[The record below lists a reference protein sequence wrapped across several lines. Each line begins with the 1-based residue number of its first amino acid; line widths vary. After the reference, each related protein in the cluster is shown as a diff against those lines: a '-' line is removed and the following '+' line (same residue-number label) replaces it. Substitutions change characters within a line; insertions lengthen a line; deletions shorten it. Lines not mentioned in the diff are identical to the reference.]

1 MRGGYFNFKIM
12 LKILEKP
19 LKIWEIIMS
28 IYIIGLISIYNIF
41 TYGLDQI
48 INKDNI
54 GGILNI
60 NENNLKYL
68 IFINILILLIFNSN
82 VLFEQSLGIKSIEFI
97 YLIAFGLL
105 GLNLII
111 LSNDLILIFI
121 AIELY
126 SLSVYLLILLKISK
140 IKSRI
145 SIIYLLINS
154 ISSYLFLLGIAI
166 IYKYSG
172 SIVLEEIMYIININN
187 DTENINKIIIGI
199 LLLVL
204 AILLKLGTVPFNFWV
219 LRLYSAL
226 ESRILLYQIIIP
238 KLVFIYLLYKIFNTL
253 FILPITQFNI
263 THNLSFINSFY
274 YLFFI
279 ISILSVIIGSIAG
292 LFHNFLKAL
301 LTYSS
306 ILNIGFILLGLS
318 NELIK
323 YSNIQL
329 INWDI
334 IGGSITFIEFL
345 FIYTINSLSIFFCF
359 LLINPKKSNEIPL
372 FQSIN
377 KNSLNKSF
385 NVAYNYPILSLFLL
399 FSIFSFIG
407 IPPFAGF
414 FAKINIFINIL
425 YSYNILS
432 IFAIFFLLLSTFIS
446 ACFYLKFLLY
456 FFFPLKVYNFNKI
469 NTIEEQVESFLISEK
484 PISLSYFFSFFS
496 LLLLLYPFLSNF
508 FYPFFY
514 TI

>member
-1 MRGGYFNFKIM
+1 M

-28 IYIIGLISIYNIF
+28 IYIIGLINIYNIF
-41 TYGLDQI
+41 SYGLDQI
-48 INKDNI
+48 INKETI
-54 GGILNI
+54 GGIINI
-60 NENNLKYL
+60 NENNIKYL
-68 IFINILILLIFNSN
+68 IIINILILLIFNSN
-82 VLFEQSLGIKSIEFI
+82 ILFEQSLGIKSIEFI

-140 IKSRI
+140 ITSRI

-154 ISSYLFLLGIAI
+154 ISSYIFLLGIAI

-172 SIVLEEIMYIININN
+172 SIILEEIMYIININN

-219 LRLYSAL
+219 LRLYTAL

-253 FILPITQFNI
+253 FIIPMTEYNI
-263 THNLSFINSFY
+263 FHNLTFINSFY
-274 YLFFI
+274 FLFFF

-292 LFHNFLKAL
+292 LFHNYFKAL

-323 YSNIQL
+323 YSNISL
-329 INWDI
+329 LNVNLFNWSI
-334 IGGSITFIEFL
+334 IGGSITFLEYL

-377 KNSLNKSF
+377 SLNKSF
-385 NVAYNYPILSLFLL
+385 NIAYNYPMLSLFLL

-414 FAKINIFINIL
+414 YAKINIFINIL

-432 IFAIFFLLLSTFIS
+432 MFAIFFLLLSTFIS

-456 FFFPLKVYNFNKI
+456 FFFPLKVYNFNKTF
-469 NTIEEQVESFLISEK
+469 TISEQEDNFLISDK
-484 PISLSYFFSFFS
+484 PTSLSYFFSFFS
-496 LLLLLYPFLSNF
+496 LFLFLYPFLSNF
-508 FYPFFY
+508 LYPFFY